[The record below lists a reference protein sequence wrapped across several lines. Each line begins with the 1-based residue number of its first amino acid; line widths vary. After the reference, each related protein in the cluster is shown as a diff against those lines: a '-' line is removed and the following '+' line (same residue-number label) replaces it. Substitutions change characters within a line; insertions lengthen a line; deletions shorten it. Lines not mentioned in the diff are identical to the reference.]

1 MAENPPAGSPGAGNA
16 YLPDAAPHPNEGKT
30 VAAWVAMIGTTVG
43 AVIAAAGFIGP
54 TQWLII
60 VGAVIVVASL
70 VAGLV
75 LRSMGHGQPLPATM
89 SRAASPSSTRQEPG
103 A

>member
-1 MAENPPAGSPGAGNA
+1 MAENPNAGNA
-16 YLPDAAPHPNEGKT
+16 YLPDAAPFHNEGKT

-54 TQWLII
+54 TLWLII

-75 LRSMGHGQPLPATM
+75 LRSMGHGQPLPST
-89 SRAASPSSTRQEPG
+89 ASSSSTRQEPG